1 MLPLNGK
8 GVRLI
13 LEMEV
18 ESGVPIKIR
27 DPDQIIDAKIVEE
40 VKRELSK

>member
-1 MLPLNGK
+1 
-8 GVRLI
+8 VRLV
-13 LEMEV
+13 LEMEA
-18 ESGVPIKIR
+18 ESGVPIKVS